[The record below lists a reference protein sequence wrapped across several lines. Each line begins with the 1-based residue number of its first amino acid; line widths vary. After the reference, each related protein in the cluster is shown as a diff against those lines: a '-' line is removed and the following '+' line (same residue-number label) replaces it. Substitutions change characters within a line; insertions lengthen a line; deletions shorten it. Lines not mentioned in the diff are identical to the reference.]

1 MLHRSGSIDFDPT
14 LTYHFYMDRKKFKE
28 IVSRSLE
35 SLPEWFAQ
43 KLENIAVVVEDEPPQ
58 SVLNEMRVPRG
69 ATLFGLYRGIPLDKR
84 GFYYGNVLPDRV
96 SIYMGPI
103 LRVCKDESEVERT
116 VRETVMHEIGHYFG
130 LTDEEL
136 KRLEYG

>member
-1 MLHRSGSIDFDPT
+1 MGIDFNSLGKYD
-14 LTYHFYMDRKKFKE
+14 FYMDRKRFEE

-35 SLPEWFAQ
+35 DLPEWFAE
-43 KLENIAVVVEDEPPQ
+43 KLDNIAVVVEDEPPQ
-58 SVLNEMRVPRG
+58 SVLREMRVPRG
-69 ATLFGLYRGIPLDKR
+69 TTLFGLYRGIPLDKR

-103 LRVCKDESEVERT
+103 LRNCADEKEVAET

-130 LTDEEL
+130 LSDEEL

>member
-1 MLHRSGSIDFDPT
+1 MFE
-14 LTYHFYMDRKKFKE
+14 E
-28 IVSRSLE
+28 IVSKSLE
-35 SLPEWFAQ
+35 SLPEWLAQ

-103 LRVCKDESEVERT
+103 LRVCRDESDVERT
-116 VRETVMHEIGHYFG
+116 VRETVIHEIGHYFG
-130 LTDEEL
+130 LSDEEL
-136 KRLEYG
+136 RKLEYG

>member
-1 MLHRSGSIDFDPT
+1 MGIDFNSERKYD
-14 LTYHFYMDRKKFKE
+14 FYMDRKRFEE
-28 IVSRSLE
+28 IVSRSIE
-35 SLPEWFAQ
+35 DLPEWFAE
-43 KLENIAVVVEDEPPQ
+43 KLDNIAVVVEDEPPQ
-58 SVLNEMRVPRG
+58 SVLREMRVSRG

-103 LRVCKDESEVERT
+103 LRNCADEKEVAET

-130 LTDEEL
+130 LSDEEL
-136 KRLEYG
+136 KRLEYD

>member
-1 MLHRSGSIDFDPT
+1 
-14 LTYHFYMDRKKFKE
+14 MDRKKFKE